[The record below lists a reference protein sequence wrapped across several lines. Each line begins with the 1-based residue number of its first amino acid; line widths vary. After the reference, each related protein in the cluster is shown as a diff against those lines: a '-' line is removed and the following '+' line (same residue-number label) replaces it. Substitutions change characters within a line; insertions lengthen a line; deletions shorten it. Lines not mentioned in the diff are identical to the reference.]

1 MIVFNPNKIRI
12 LINEKH
18 NSDRNFRQTLF
29 LKEIDLSATALKNIL
44 DGKSAPSINTLISIA
59 NYFGK
64 DINYFCDLPEI
75 KISNIKITDGIEY
88 IVKRFEEMAVELAEE
103 KKEKKKYKDRVE
115 QLEGVKKYTLPDVPV
130 SHAAEA
136 QVELKKKQ

>member
-18 NSDRNFRQTLF
+18 NSDRNFRQTVF

-64 DINYFCDLPEI
+64 DINYFCDLPEV
-75 KISNIKITDGIEY
+75 KITNVKITDSIEY

-115 QLEGVKKYTLPDVPV
+115 QLEGVKKYTLPDVSV

-136 QVELKKKQ
+136 PAELKKKQ

>member
-1 MIVFNPNKIRI
+1 MSGMVITGGGSN
-12 LINEKH
+12 
-18 NSDRNFRQTLF
+18 
-29 LKEIDLSATALKNIL
+29 LKNL
-44 DGKSAPSINTLISIA
+44 DEAIKVRT
-59 NYFGK
+59 
-64 DINYFCDLPEI
+64 
-75 KISNIKITDGIEY
+75 KISNVKITDGIEY

-136 QVELKKKQ
+136 QVELEK